1 MSQLVDRAI
10 AIRDET
16 VTGANTATRVGQWM
30 LDALTAIAG
39 SGSVPASLT
48 QQATAVRDEVALDA
62 NTAARVGGW
71 CVEAL
76 LYVGEKGGL
85 VASYATLLAQALQIR
100 GETAPA
106 GNERRLGSW
115 LVAFATYIESD
126 ALYLNASPTSVTLQA
141 PGTPAATVNVS
152 SNATWYV
159 HGSSEWITTRKVTD
173 SHLSISALPNTGT
186 SPRSGIVILAN
197 ADMSVSKTIAVTQVA
212 ELYISFDETD
222 IYFPY
227 TGSPDTQNWIG
238 VHVTTNM
245 PGAFIHQYPPD
256 WVNMSSQPA
265 EQKYWFEVTRNDTN
279 AERVGTIVIGAAQG
293 APPTTSL
300 AIHQAANPGQDFL
313 QFSPGEI
320 SAASSGGAYTLG
332 INCSEGWTLAIVD
345 NSDPGNA
352 WITPG
357 VTSGSAGQTNAT
369 VTVSANAG
377 GSRAA
382 TIKGT
387 SASGIVA
394 TTRVIQASGEPS
406 YLDVVPATLNVGAGA
421 GSVNFNIISNLNWEG
436 ENMSSWLE
444 IKEMAGTGN
453 VTNEITY
460 EANEGLPRDTVA
472 TFQSNE
478 DSSVTDTLTVHQAGA
493 PVDVVILAD
502 PAAGGT
508 TGATSNTY
516 EAGTVLNLVATP
528 NEHYTFVKWQ
538 AKYGSN
544 PWTDLSLQPSV
555 TLPATPGV
563 GTNQYKAI
571 FERSHYAVALSSNDA
586 SKGKVSIGAGAAAA
600 TASAWVAK
608 AGSAVIH
615 AAAVQGYRFIQW
627 SDGNTS
633 ADRTLTNIS
642 ADTQLTA
649 VFGDVAYISVSPNV
663 INATAAAGSQSFA
676 VTASGGWTV
685 RDVEDVEN
693 D

>member
-48 QQATAVRDEVALDA
+48 QQATAVRDEVAVDA
-62 NTAARVGGW
+62 NTAARVGKW
-71 CVEAL
+71 CEEAL

-85 VASYATLLAQALQIR
+85 VASYATLLAQAGQIR

-115 LVAFATYIESD
+115 FVAFATYIESD
-126 ALYLNASPTSVTLQA
+126 ALYLNASPLSVTLQA
-141 PGTPAATVNVS
+141 AGTPAATVNVS
-152 SNATWYV
+152 SNATWFV
-159 HGSSEWITTRKVTD
+159 HGSSEWITALKVTD
-173 SHLSISALPNTGT
+173 SRLDISATPNAGS

-197 ADMSVSKTIAVTQVA
+197 ADLSVSKTITVTQVA

-245 PGAFIHQYPPD
+245 PGAFVHQYPPD

-279 AERVGTIVIGAAQG
+279 AERVGVVVIGAAQG

-300 AIHQAANPGQDFL
+300 TIHQAANPGQDFL

-320 SAASSGGAYTLG
+320 SNPAAGGEASLEV
-332 INCSEGWTLAIVD
+332 NASEDWTLAIVD
-345 NSDPGNA
+345 NSDPENA
-352 WITPG
+352 WVALDT
-357 VTSGSAGQTNAT
+357 TSGEAGQTSVT

-382 TIKGT
+382 TIRGT
-387 SASGIVA
+387 STSGMTA
-394 TTRVIQASGEPS
+394 TTSVVQASGEPN
-406 YLDVVPATLNVGAGA
+406 YLDVVPATLYVGANA

-436 ENMSSWLE
+436 ENMSSWFSILHE
-444 IKEMAGTGN
+444 SGSGN
-453 VTNEITY
+453 DTNTVSY
-460 EANEGLPRDTVA
+460 PVNDGLPRDGMAVFTSDDDG
-472 TFQSNE
+472 TI
-478 DSSVTDTLTVHQAGA
+478 TDTLTVHQAGA

-502 PAAGGT
+502 PSAGGT

-516 EAGTVLNLVATP
+516 EAGTQLELVATP
-528 NEHYTFVKWQ
+528 NEHYAFVKWQ
-538 AKYGSN
+538 AKYGTA
-544 PWTDLSLQPSV
+544 PWSDLSLQPSV

-571 FERSHYAVALSSNDA
+571 FERTHYAVSLSSNDS
-586 SKGKVSIGAGAAAA
+586 SKGKVSIGSGAAAA
-600 TASAWVAK
+600 SASAWVAK
-608 AGSAVIH
+608 AGSVVIH
-615 AAAVQGYRFIQW
+615 AVAVQGYRFIQW

-633 ADRTLTNIS
+633 ADRTLTNVS

-649 VFGDVAYISVSPNV
+649 VFGDVAYISVSPNH
-663 INATAAAGSQSFA
+663 INATAAAGSQNFA
-676 VTASGGWTV
+676 VTASGNWTV
-685 RDVEDVEN
+685 TEIEDVVN